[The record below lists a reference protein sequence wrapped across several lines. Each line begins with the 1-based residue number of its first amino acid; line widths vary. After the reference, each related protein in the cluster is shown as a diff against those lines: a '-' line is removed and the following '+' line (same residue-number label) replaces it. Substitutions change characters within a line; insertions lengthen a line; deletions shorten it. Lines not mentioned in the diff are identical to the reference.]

1 MSEEILDLIRQLEQR
16 LGARFDAI
24 QGDVASIGARL
35 DAARTDVTRNGER
48 LDAVRTDMTRN
59 SGRLDAIHGDVA
71 NIGARLDATRTDV
84 TRNGE
89 RLDAI
94 QSDLGKLRQRF
105 DSQPDMRLLGHN
117 VEIMMERLSELEAT
131 SIRGFAALNDIA
143 KESVTPGEVEALH
156 SKVRDLSDARF
167 GHEGRLRRLQ
177 RELNIA
183 D

>member
-24 QGDVASIGARL
+24 QGDVASIGA
-35 DAARTDVTRNGER
+35 
-48 LDAVRTDMTRN
+48 
-59 SGRLDAIHGDVA
+59 
-71 NIGARLDATRTDV
+71 
-84 TRNGE
+84 

-143 KESVTPGEVEALH
+143 GESVTPGEVEALH